1 MHPIYNTKTFHHNLD
16 HTGYGEKANHYERE
30 ALVVGRN
37 EVGKRHWR
45 GYLSRSGRDGGGRKR
60 DVVLSG
66 ALTASQIRV
75 D

>member
-1 MHPIYNTKTFHHNLD
+1 MSD
-16 HTGYGEKANHYERE
+16 GTG
-30 ALVVGRN
+30 LVFSRRASVLVEESRRN
-37 EVGKRHWR
+37 RGVGKRHWR

-66 ALTASQIRV
+66 ALTASQIQV